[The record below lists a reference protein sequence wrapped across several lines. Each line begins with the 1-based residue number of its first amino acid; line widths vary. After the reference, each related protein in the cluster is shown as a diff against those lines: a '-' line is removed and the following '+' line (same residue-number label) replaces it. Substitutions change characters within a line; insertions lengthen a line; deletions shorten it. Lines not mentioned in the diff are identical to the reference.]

1 MSTWRRAI
9 WTAIAA
15 AGVSVAPLAA
25 GHASAAPAAQQVS
38 IEVSPPRLQVYPL
51 GTARIQTVLA
61 NPSKKEQVFALE
73 ILLVRGDGTIV
84 TAFLS
89 DALSMAGGAEAQAI
103 YTVKHA
109 DGAVE
114 AIVTPRPWP
123 ELAP

>member
-1 MSTWRRAI
+1 MSTLRRTV
-9 WTAIAA
+9 WTAIAVAALTVAPMA
-15 AGVSVAPLAA
+15 AGRAM
-25 GHASAAPAAQQVS
+25 AAPAAQSVS
-38 IEVSPPRLQVYPL
+38 IEISPPRLQVYPL
-51 GTARIQTVLA
+51 GTARIQTVLS
-61 NPSKKEQVFALE
+61 NPSNKEQVFALE
-73 ILLVRGDGTIV
+73 ILLVRADGTIV

-109 DGAVE
+109 DGAAE